1 MKKFYLL
8 LVLVGCIL
16 LILISRLNLLTA
28 EDEKPIRDL
37 QWSEDAPLT
46 TNFDEDHSLSLL
58 QDITGNIWAVWVSKT
73 YTGED
78 ILYKTFDGTWTS
90 GRRITSSGLNDS
102 SPSII
107 QDKEGTIWV
116 VWTSDRNRDLEIYY
130 KTFDTTWSDDIKLTE
145 NPGEDIGPTIF
156 QNAEGTIWVVW
167 SSFRNNNYD
176 IRCKTLDLEKTETL
190 DIFLT
195 ESSRDDYSPIIL
207 QDQKGTLW
215 VFWISM
221 NVDNWE
227 IHYQTFDGTWSEE
240 IQVCTYR
247 QIQMNYSVF
256 QDTTGTIWVVWD
268 ALHEDNYDIYYKTF
282 DGTWSEEIQLT
293 FAPGHDRSPSIAEDS
308 SGTIWVVW
316 DSERIF
322 GNRDIYYKTFNT
334 TWSEDI
340 RLTENSGK
348 DLSPQIIQD
357 KNTIW
362 VFWDSDREGNQD
374 IYYKTGR
381 LPTPWWLS
389 LNIVIP
395 LVLGSIFFP
404 FMYSWYKKFPVSFN
418 RVAWIL
424 TRGRFAPFTEIFPN
438 PYIAGNPI
446 KSENMFF
453 GREDVFKFL
462 NTKLRPGLDVAIV
475 LYGQR
480 RTGKT
485 SILFRLEEG
494 KLGPNF
500 IPVYIDIQAVPT
512 GNDEEFL
519 HEVAKIIMETLE
531 NYQLK
536 SFSSLEEFFDAIRG
550 ETPYVAFGDFLNE
563 CSHIIGEKC
572 LLIMFDEYDR
582 LAQMVTDKDRIQ
594 KMIGQFRNWMQT
606 KRGFSFIFAGVHALE
621 RMGPSW
627 SLLFNGALYKKISAL
642 KKEDALALM
651 KNPVKG
657 LIRYETH
664 ARKNILDLSSYNP
677 YILQLMLQ
685 NLVDHMNNKKSYRVT
700 AEDIAEIV
708 SDLMVNTPPHFTNL
722 WEIAQPNEQIV
733 LSAAASFPLEQK
745 EILREEIHARLNSVG
760 FKNTEIEEIL
770 EELDRI
776 DILKV
781 TKTGNTYYF
790 GIELYRHWIA
800 FAHPFF
806 RVRGETNESVY

>member
-16 LILISRLNLLTA
+16 LISISRLNLLTA
-28 EDEKPIRDL
+28 EDEEPLRDL
-37 QWSEDAPLT
+37 QWGEDIPLT
-46 TNFDEDHSLSLL
+46 DNFDEDHSLSLL
-58 QDITGNIWAVWVSKT
+58 QSITGNIWAVWVSKT

-78 ILYKTFDGTWTS
+78 LLYKTFDGTWTN

-107 QDKEGTIWV
+107 QDKDGTIWV
-116 VWTSDRNRDLEIYY
+116 VWTSDRNRHSEIYY
-130 KTFDTTWSDDIKLTE
+130 KTFDTTWSDDIRLTE

-156 QNAEGTIWVVW
+156 QDAEGTIWVAW
-167 SSFRNNNYD
+167 SSFRNNRYN
-176 IRCKTLDLEKTETL
+176 IRFKTLDPEKTETQDL
-190 DIFLT
+190 FLT
-195 ESSRDDYSPIIL
+195 ESSRDDYSPIIF

-215 VFWISM
+215 MFWSSM

-227 IHYQTFDGTWSEE
+227 IYYKTFDGTWSEE
-240 IQVCTYR
+240 TQICTHR

-282 DGTWSEEIQLT
+282 DGTWSEETQLT
-293 FAPGHDRSPSIAEDS
+293 SAPGHDRSPSIAEDS

-334 TWSEDI
+334 TWSDDI
-340 RLTENSGK
+340 RLTENNGK
-348 DLSPQIIQD
+348 DLSPRIIQD
-357 KNTIW
+357 NNTIW

-374 IYYKTGR
+374 IYYKIGR
-381 LPTPWWLS
+381 PPTPWWLS

-395 LVLGSIFFP
+395 LVVGSIFFP
-404 FMYSWYKKFPVSFN
+404 FMYGWYTKFPVSFN

-424 TRGRFAPFTEIFPN
+424 TRGRLAPFIEISPN
-438 PYIAGNPI
+438 PYIAGNPLR
-446 KSENMFF
+446 SENMFF
-453 GREDVFKFL
+453 GRNDVFEYL

-485 SILFRLEEG
+485 SILFRLKEG
-494 KLGPNF
+494 KLGPQF

-512 GNDEEFL
+512 GNDKEFL
-519 HEVAKIIMETLE
+519 HQIAKIIMETLE
-531 NYQLK
+531 TQEDYNPE
-536 SFSSLEEFFDAIRG
+536 SFSLGEFSNAIRG

-563 CSHIIGEKC
+563 CSHLINEKC

-582 LAQMVTDKDRIQ
+582 LAQMVTDEDRIQ

-621 RMGPSW
+621 KMGPSW
-627 SLLFNGALYKKISAL
+627 SLLFNSALYKKISAL

-651 KNPVKG
+651 KNPVKS
-657 LIRYETH
+657 LIRYDTRVKE
-664 ARKNILDLSSYNP
+664 NILNLSSCNP

-685 NLVDHMNNKKSYRVT
+685 NLVDHVNNKGNYRVT

-722 WEIAQPNEQIV
+722 WEISQPNEQIV

-745 EILREEIHARLNSVG
+745 EIPREEIYTKLNSVDL
-760 FKNTEIEEIL
+760 KNIKIEEIL
-770 EELDRI
+770 KELVRR
-776 DILKV
+776 DILEV

-790 GIELYRHWIA
+790 EIELYRHWIA
-800 FAHPFF
+800 FAHPFS
-806 RVRGETNESVY
+806 RMKGG